1 MWSRSPCLR
10 SRAART
16 VVVALAAWITAAR
29 AGAQTT
35 SPVASPSPSAPD
47 PGPPAPS
54 QNVAPTAAP
63 SAEPAAAPEPV
74 PSPTGDC
81 TPNSTCIS
89 SGQFERFADGHTQ
102 FRGFVDLLF
111 GDTRIQTDKLD
122 LYELARP
129 DGGIARRLVAEG
141 NVVFMR
147 GEERL
152 SGEKL
157 DMQLDTSR
165 GTFENAFGYV
175 SPGVMV
181 EAKRIV
187 RLSASEYHIED
198 GKFTSCMQPSP
209 RWSFSAS
216 SASLQVDDKVKAFNV
231 LFKVRDVPAF
241 YIPYFVYP
249 IQEDQRSTGL
259 LFPHFGNSNVRGFNI
274 GSGFFWAMNRSMDQ
288 TFYLDHYSKYGY
300 GYGHEFRYLRPS
312 PSRGTFRTYFF
323 RRTGGVWEHDF
334 NWDAIQTL
342 PGKVRA
348 SLRVEESSTVDFQQQ
363 FQEDLDLASRRSRYW
378 TTTLQRGIK
387 STLVQLQADSTDT
400 FFYEPDNPDTTFDR
414 RRHLPSLVVSQS
426 PKKFKKTGIVF
437 AHETRA
443 EALEIGNQDR
453 VDRYSRY
460 DVNPRLSRPL
470 SRSFL
475 QLTPQVQGRFTEY
488 GASVDLENNNELVSL
503 PIRRKYVEGSLEMRG
518 PTFSRVFNT
527 PGNFYSDRF
536 KHVLA
541 SEVTYTYRS
550 KFEEFDS
557 IPRFDYLDFFPGTNE
572 VRYGLVQQVYAK
584 RPGRSGK
591 LEPYEFLSWRLNQTY
606 YVDIANAQNQFDPN
620 YSSAVFGP
628 SGAPAHLSPLQSRLR
643 IRPSP
648 RISTNFDVEYD
659 VNFREVRSLSL
670 STSLNYFLGGFDA
683 RWYRGLFRRSLAD
696 PGRLRN
702 TVRGSGRLQL
712 VPNKL
717 TASGSVDYDVS
728 NKNLVQAT
736 ARLRYDV
743 QCCGFV
749 AEMIQSDYN
758 INKERQF
765 RISIQLANIGS
776 IGSFGG
782 QEAMAGNRSFLSGR

>member
-1 MWSRSPCLR
+1 MWSRSPGVR
-10 SRAART
+10 IPAART
-16 VVVALAAWITAAR
+16 AVVVLAAWMTAAS
-29 AGAQTT
+29 AGAQATA
-35 SPVASPSPSAPD
+35 PVASPSPT
-47 PGPPAPS
+47 PPAPAAPPPS
-54 QNVAPTAAP
+54 QNVAPTPAPPAAR
-63 SAEPAAAPEPV
+63 AAAPEPA

-81 TPNSTCIS
+81 SPEASACIS

-122 LYELARP
+122 LYELPRP

-175 SPGVMV
+175 SPGVLV
-181 EAKRIV
+181 EAKRIERV
-187 RLSASEYHIED
+187 SPTVYRIQD
-198 GKFTSCMQPSP
+198 GTFTSCMQPSP

-216 SASLQVDDKVKAFNV
+216 SATLQVDDKVKATNV

-259 LFPHFGNSNVRGFNI
+259 LFPHFGNSDVRGFNI

-300 GYGHEFRYLRPS
+300 GAGHEFRYLRPS

-323 RRTGGVWEHDF
+323 RRTGGAWEHDL

-348 SLRVEESSTVDFQQQ
+348 SLRVEESSTVEFQEQ

-378 TTTLQRGIK
+378 TANLQRSIK
-387 STLVQLQADSTDT
+387 STLIQLQADSTDT
-400 FFYEPDNPDTTFDR
+400 FFYDPENPNTTFDR
-414 RRHLPSLVVSQS
+414 RRHLPSLLVSQS
-426 PKKFKKTGIVF
+426 PRRIKKTGIVF
-437 AHETRA
+437 GYETRA
-443 EALEIGNQDR
+443 EALEVGNQDLI
-453 VDRYSRY
+453 DRYSRY
-460 DVNPRLSRPL
+460 DVNPRVSRPL

-475 QLTPQVQGRFTEY
+475 QLTPQLQGRFTEY
-488 GASVDLENNNELVSL
+488 GARVDLETDELVSE
-503 PIRRKYVEGSLEMRG
+503 PITRKYVEGSLEMRG
-518 PTFSRVFNT
+518 PSFSRVFNT

-536 KHVLA
+536 KHVIA
-541 SEVTYTYRS
+541 PEVTYTYRS
-550 KFEEFDS
+550 KFEEFDE

-572 VRYGLVQQVYAK
+572 VRYGLVQQIYAK

-606 YVDIANAQNQFDPN
+606 YVDIADAQNQFDPN

-628 SGAPAHLSPLQSRLR
+628 SGTPAHLSPLQSRLR

-659 VNFREVRSLSL
+659 VNFREMRSLSL
-670 STSLNYFLGGFDA
+670 STSLNYVAGGFDA

-712 VPNKL
+712 LPNKL

-736 ARLRYDV
+736 ARLRYDI

-758 INKERQF
+758 VDKERQF
-765 RISIQLANIGS
+765 RFSIQLANIGS

-782 QEAMAGNRSFLSGR
+782 QEAVAGNRSFLSGR

>member
-1 MWSRSPCLR
+1 MWSRSPGLR
-10 SRAART
+10 GPAPRILAA
-16 VVVALAAWITAAR
+16 ALAASMMAA
-29 AGAQTT
+29 AAAAQTA
-35 SPVASPSPSAPD
+35 PGASPSPAPSAAAPA
-47 PGPPAPS
+47 PPPS
-54 QNVAPTAAP
+54 QNVAPTPPP
-63 SAEPAAAPEPV
+63 SPEPAAAPEPV

-81 TPNSTCIS
+81 SPDASACIS

-129 DGGIARRLVAEG
+129 DGGTARRLVAEG

-175 SPGVMV
+175 SPGVLV
-181 EAKRIV
+181 EAKRIERV
-187 RLSASEYHIED
+187 SATEYRIED

-216 SASLQVDDKVKAFNV
+216 SATLKVDDKVKATNV

-241 YIPYFVYP
+241 YMPYFVYP
-249 IQEDQRSTGL
+249 IQQDQRSTGI
-259 LFPHFGNSNVRGFNI
+259 LFPHFGTSSVRGFNI
-274 GSGFFWAMNRSMDQ
+274 GTGFFWAMNRSMDQ

-300 GYGHEFRYLRPS
+300 GFGHEFRYLRPS
-312 PSRGTFRTYFF
+312 PSRGTFRTYYF
-323 RRTGGVWEHDF
+323 RRPGGIWEHDF

-348 SLRVEESSTVDFQQQ
+348 ALRVEESSTVEFQQQ

-378 TTTLQRGIK
+378 TSSLQRGIGPV
-387 STLVQLQADSTDT
+387 LVQLQADSTDT
-400 FFYEPDNPDTTFDR
+400 FFYEPDNPNTTFDR

-426 PKKFKKTGIVF
+426 PKKLKRTGLVF
-437 AHETRA
+437 ASEGRA
-443 EALEIGNQDR
+443 EALEIGNQDL
-453 VDRYSRY
+453 VDRYTRF
-460 DVNPRLSRPL
+460 DINPRVSRPL

-475 QLTPQVQGRFTEY
+475 QLTPQVAARYTKY
-488 GASVDLENNNELVSL
+488 GAQVDESGTLLVGL
-503 PIRRKYVEGSLEMRG
+503 PIERKYVEGTLEMRG
-518 PTFSRVFNT
+518 PTFSHVFNT

-536 KHVLA
+536 KHVLGP
-541 SEVTYTYRS
+541 EVTYTYRS
-550 KFEEFDS
+550 KFEEFDQ

-572 VRYGLVQQVYAK
+572 VRYGFVQQLYAK

-606 YVDIANAQNQFDPN
+606 YVDIADAQNQFDPN

-648 RISTNFDVEYD
+648 RISTNFDLEYD

-670 STSLNYFLGGFDA
+670 STGIDYFRAGFDA
-683 RWYRGLFRRSLAD
+683 RWYRGLFRQSLAD

-712 VPNKL
+712 LPNKL
-717 TASGSVDYDVS
+717 TASGSVDYDVQ

-736 ARLRYDV
+736 ARLRYDI
-743 QCCGFV
+743 QCCGFT

-758 INKERQF
+758 VNKERQF
-765 RISIQLANIGS
+765 RFSIQLANIGS

-782 QEAMAGNRSFLSGR
+782 QDAVAGNRGFLAGK